1 MNTSSNVFLYC
12 TWNVEEL
19 QNLFRFIR
27 VRDCATENP
36 GVVLRFISRVVAMV
50 HPSFR
55 PRANLA
61 RNNQT
66 LIVFLLIYIFLW
78 IDFILF
84 PYYTLFK
91 IHFTNWGEKMPH
103 SKGSTVKDKK
113 TNDEMIDWWVGTVI
127 LAFFPMII
135 SIITSLCRYGSVD
148 INRLFWDGELILSA
162 FL

>member
-1 MNTSSNVFLYC
+1 
-12 TWNVEEL
+12 
-19 QNLFRFIR
+19 
-27 VRDCATENP
+27 
-36 GVVLRFISRVVAMV
+36 
-50 HPSFR
+50 
-55 PRANLA
+55 
-61 RNNQT
+61 
-66 LIVFLLIYIFLW
+66 
-78 IDFILF
+78 
-84 PYYTLFK
+84 
-91 IHFTNWGEKMPH
+91 MPH